1 MYKELLIQAAT
12 IQRKWGDDL
21 QLPADDVKIA
31 NLIAKSKQILN
42 IGIPQGYI
50 DFIKI
55 TNGYNWNGVF
65 IYPSEKTLYSGTS
78 DKYMAGIIDHNFVF
92 RDPDNMKDFL
102 LFGEDDLDVYV
113 LKISTGYYEVRDRVP
128 FSNVYYTFNTF
139 AELAYYALKKSLS

>member
-1 MYKELLIQAAT
+1 MFNDLLFQVTALH
-12 IQRKWGDDL
+12 KKFGDDL
-21 QLPADDVKIA
+21 QPPATEEQIT
-31 NLIAKSKQILN
+31 NLIIKAKQILN
-42 IGIPQGYI
+42 IEIPQSYI

-102 LFGEDDLDVYV
+102 LFGEDDLDVFV
-113 LKISTGYYEVRDRVP
+113 RKISTGYYEVRDRVP